1 MNSLSYTVAS
11 RLCRDALRLAGA
23 SLLLAGSAMADTAA
37 AASPG
42 GSWQQHKFSF
52 QFMGFTSTYSC
63 DGLADKLKV
72 LLLAAGA
79 RSDAKSWP
87 GACASGFGRPDKFA
101 RAELTF
107 YSLTPIDSG
116 SSGDPQPVKGTWR
129 SVAFAARSPRELQIG
144 DCELVEQFFNQV
156 LPMFKT
162 QNVVNSTTCVPH
174 QQSGSTINLKFES
187 YSAVPAAGN
196 KKVSARP
203 GDG

>member
-1 MNSLSYTVAS
+1 MSTLSYTAAS
-11 RLCRDALRLAGA
+11 RHCRDAFLTMAAG
-23 SLLLAGSAMADTAA
+23 LLLGSTAMADTPEL
-37 AASPG
+37 ASSG
-42 GSWQQHKFSF
+42 GSWQEHKFSF

-79 RSDAKSWP
+79 RPDAKSWP
-87 GACASGFGRPDKFA
+87 GACASGFGRADKFA

-107 YSLTPIDSG
+107 YTLMPLDS
-116 SSGDPQPVKGTWR
+116 SSSAVAKPVKGTWR
-129 SVAFAARSPRELQIG
+129 TVTFSSRSPRELQIG

-174 QQSGSTINLKFES
+174 QQSGSTINLKFDS
-187 YSAVPAAGN
+187 FAAVPAGGG
-196 KKVSARP
+196 KKMLP
-203 GDG
+203 KP

>member
-1 MNSLSYTVAS
+1 MNTLFYTKTS
-11 RLCRDALRLAGA
+11 RRCRDALISFAA
-23 SLLLAGSAMADTAA
+23 ATLLGSTALADTTNLAP
-37 AASPG
+37 SD

-52 QFMGFTSTYSC
+52 QFLGFTSTYSC

-79 RSDAKSWP
+79 RADAKSWP

-107 YSLTPIDSG
+107 YTLSPV
-116 SSGDPQPVKGTWR
+116 DPSTAADAKPVKGTWR
-129 SVAFAARSPRELQIG
+129 SVTFSARSPRELQIG

-162 QNVVNSTTCVPH
+162 QNVMNSTTCVPH
-174 QQSGSTINLKFES
+174 QQSGSTINLKFETF
-187 YSAVPAAGN
+187 SAVSIGSG
-196 KKVSARP
+196 KKASRGAP
-203 GDG
+203 

>member
-1 MNSLSYTVAS
+1 MNNLFYTVAS
-11 RLCRDALRLAGA
+11 RHCRDALVSLAA
-23 SLLLAGSAMADTAA
+23 AMLLAGTAMAGIANSSSSD
-37 AASPG
+37 

-52 QFMGFTSTYSC
+52 QFLGFTSTYSC

-79 RSDAKSWP
+79 RADIKSWP

-107 YSLTPIDSG
+107 YTLAPV
-116 SSGDPQPVKGTWR
+116 DPGAPADAKPVKGTWR
-129 SVAFAARSPRELQIG
+129 TVAFSARSPRELQVG

-162 QNVVNSTTCVPH
+162 QNVMNSTTCVPH
-174 QQSGSTINLKFES
+174 QQSGSTINLKFDS
-187 YSAVPAAGN
+187 FSALSG
-196 KKVSARP
+196 R
-203 GDG
+203 G